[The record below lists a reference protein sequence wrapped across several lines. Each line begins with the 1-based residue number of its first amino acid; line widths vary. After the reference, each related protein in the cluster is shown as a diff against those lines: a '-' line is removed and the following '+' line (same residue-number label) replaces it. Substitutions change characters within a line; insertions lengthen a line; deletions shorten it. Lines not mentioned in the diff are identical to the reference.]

1 MRIKRIYI
9 KDFGIFRDE
18 KLEDLNGDI
27 IVIGGHNRAGKTTF
41 MKLFRHL
48 GFGFGQN
55 AKDLPKPSV
64 EYGVNYD
71 VECNNGELFNIEII
85 GSRLPS
91 VKGINIKKN
100 RSIEE
105 LYGNVD
111 YFTYKQLFTITLDEL
126 QNTSLEDSK
135 EVSNMQSILL
145 GAGFKEIIHIPK
157 FIKEIQSE
165 AQKIGGV
172 RGNPSTKQFK
182 VYNKEIK
189 EGIRLRERAKAQV
202 EEYYEKSI
210 ELKNI
215 ENNIEKFKSEIC
227 KTRDDV
233 FRLELIKNNFETYR
247 ELKELKVKIS
257 LEDMS
262 LLEQEKKFSSM
273 EKAVALKEE
282 YNNILNEYNEE
293 KCRFLQMVGEEEL
306 KYKLLSNKN
315 KLLIFGQGL
324 SGIKE
329 KINNYKELKNNCIR
343 AKEEILRR
351 ILGINEK
358 WKDDFTKLMNIK
370 TDAIE
375 ENKLSTLVR
384 EEKELYYKK
393 RELTNEIKG
402 LENNK
407 GMLEKTYGNNE
418 ITNIDKL
425 IKRCF
430 YISICIIILGA
441 LLCFVNYSAGI
452 VLSISGAALGGTYGF
467 IKYSSTTNKSFLANT
482 TQLESID
489 KKILDNKEC
498 LEKISE
504 KFEWTRLRL
513 KSYREL
519 LDIDEEISG
528 EALIEYFRN
537 VKEIKNSILSLQNYI
552 NKLNKEETAIK
563 ESLIPMVDIIGE
575 FSELIGENYIYK
587 DREIIKHANLVFE
600 QIEKLN
606 NYVDVAEKLNLEEQ
620 KKVLCERKIK
630 EFIGEYGK
638 EDIMTLLDD
647 YIKRCKKFRELKEL
661 KSKYEILEKTLEN
674 ACAFLP
680 LKISLE
686 NFKEELG
693 RFISIENVEE
703 EYNNLKE
710 KLKKFEEKLQSSI
723 EKRESIR
730 YELQNLYSTKNIEY
744 AQEKID
750 EARKSMYSIAKR
762 YGTLRAAEFIL
773 KKVQNNFVERTKDF
787 LLKDASSYLSQ
798 ITKGEYYDIQPVED
812 LTSMDFRTVLKDGTI
827 YENSKILSRATK
839 EQLFLSVRLSRIKEI
854 TPSLPIILDDSF
866 VNFDESHTKSVLK
879 LLTNIAKQNQIFITT
894 CHSRM
899 VEYIG
904 ELCENVTY
912 LKLEK
917 GKFNK
922 TSKEKLIDYLKAN

>member
-55 AKDLPKPSV
+55 TKDLPKPNV

-71 VECNNGELFNIEII
+71 VECNDGELFNVEII
-85 GSRLPS
+85 GNRLPS
-91 VKGINIKKN
+91 VKGINIEN
-100 RSIEE
+100 NISIEE

-157 FIKEIQSE
+157 FIKEIQNE

-182 VYNKEIK
+182 IYNKEIK
-189 EGIRLRERAKAQV
+189 EGIRLREKAKTQV

-215 ENNIEKFKSEIC
+215 EIDIEKFKNHIC

-233 FRLELIKNNFETYR
+233 FRLELIKNNFATYG
-247 ELKELKVKIS
+247 ELKKLKVKMS

-262 LLEQEKKFSSM
+262 LLEQGKKFSSM

-282 YNNILNEYNEE
+282 YNNILHEYNEE
-293 KCRFLQMVGEEEL
+293 KYRFLQVVGKEEL
-306 KYKLLSNKN
+306 KDKLLSNKN
-315 KLLIFGQGL
+315 KLLTFSQGL

-329 KINNYKELKNNCIR
+329 KINNYRELKNNCIR
-343 AKEEILRR
+343 AKEEISRR

-358 WKDDFTKLMNIK
+358 WKDDFAKLMDIK
-370 TDAIE
+370 TDIIE
-375 ENKLSTLVR
+375 ENKLGSLVR

-393 RELTNEIKG
+393 RELSNEIKA
-402 LENNK
+402 LENNRV
-407 GMLEKTYGNNE
+407 MLEKTFGNNE

-441 LLCFVNYSAGI
+441 LLCFVNYNAGI
-452 VLSISGAALGGTYGF
+452 VLSLSGAALGGTYGF
-467 IKYSSTTNKSFLANT
+467 IKYSSGTNKSSLANVT
-482 TQLESID
+482 EMENIN
-489 KKILDNKEC
+489 KKVLDNKEY
-498 LEKISE
+498 LEKVNE
-504 KFEWTRLRL
+504 KFESIKSSL
-513 KSYREL
+513 KGYRKL

-528 EALIEYFRN
+528 ETLIEYFRN
-537 VKEIKNSILSLQNYI
+537 IKEIKNSILSLQNYI
-552 NKLNKEETAIK
+552 NKLKKEETAIK
-563 ESLIPMVDIIGE
+563 ESLMPIVDIIGE
-575 FSELIGENYIYK
+575 FSELIEDNYIYK
-587 DREIIKHANLVFE
+587 NEDIIKHSNLIFE

-606 NYVDVAEKLNLEEQ
+606 NYAGTAEKLSLEEQ

-630 EFIGEYGK
+630 EFIGEYDK
-638 EDIMTLLDD
+638 EDIMTSLDD
-647 YIKRCKKFRELKEL
+647 YIKKCKKFRELKEL
-661 KSKYEILEKTLEN
+661 KSKYEILERTLEN
-674 ACAFLP
+674 ACTFLP
-680 LKISLE
+680 SGISLE
-686 NFKEELG
+686 NFKEEFN
-693 RFISIENVEE
+693 RFISLESVEE
-703 EYNNLKE
+703 EYNSLKK
-710 KLKKFEEKLQSSI
+710 KLKNFEKELQSFI

-730 YELQNLYSTKNIEY
+730 YELQGLYSTKNVEY

-773 KKVQNNFVERTKDF
+773 KKVQDNFVERTKDF

-798 ITKGEYYDIQPVED
+798 ITRGEYYDIQPVED
-812 LTSMDFRTVLKDGTI
+812 LSSMDFKTAVKDGTI
-827 YENSKILSRATK
+827 YENSNILSRATK

-854 TPSLPIILDDSF
+854 TPPLPIILDDSF

-894 CHSRM
+894 CHPRM

-904 ELCENVTY
+904 DVCENITF